1 MADIDLEELLRI
13 PGLDFKAAGPVL
25 GKGNIAESALRL
37 LQLDSGQ
44 RHPGTSQLSVVR
56 RVTYFARGALGI
68 RMHYPHIGPQTVA
81 YQNLV
86 SRIVTLDKTAQ
97 REHVAQGLT
106 MRQAVMR
113 IVDKYRIARHHYI
126 LHADVI
132 APPVPVA
139 REDETEAALADRQRF
154 DFALREMWSVLGQ
167 LQDMTTVSGRATLA
181 TKQALAQEV
190 KKGALLR
197 QMLRLHENDADIQKK
212 EHLTSRNKVK
222 AAEKHAAFLQSQ
234 NEGLKNE
241 NDELKK
247 ENEELK
253 NEIRLMKKDAWYTM
267 SAIEDCK
274 QGSVSKAA
282 NELEVIPQ

>member
-1 MADIDLEELLRI
+1 MADIDPEELLRI
-13 PGLDFKAAGPVL
+13 PGLIFKAAGPVL

-37 LQLDSGQ
+37 LQLDSTQ
-44 RHPGTSQLSVVR
+44 RHPGTSQLMVVR

-68 RMHYPHIGPQTVA
+68 SMHYPHIGPQTVA

-97 REHVAQGLT
+97 REHVAHGLT

-126 LHADVI
+126 LRADVI
-132 APPVPVA
+132 NPTVPVA
-139 REDETEAALADRQRF
+139 REDETEAALTDRQRF
-154 DFALREMWSVLGQ
+154 DFALREMWGVLGQ
-167 LQDMTTVSGRATLA
+167 LQDMMTVSGRATLA
-181 TKQALAQEV
+181 TKQALAQE
-190 KKGALLR
+190 
-197 QMLRLHENDADIQKK
+197 KK
-212 EHLTSRNKVK
+212 EHLTSGDKVK
-222 AAEKHAAFLQSQ
+222 AAEKHAAILQSQ
-234 NEGLKNE
+234 NEGLKKE

-253 NEIRLMKKDAWYTM
+253 NEIRLMKKDALYTM
-267 SAIEDCK
+267 SAIGDSK